1 MEEQSGA
8 STQTIYIR
16 LHNTDCLAGRDRGSG
31 IVANVAVG
39 TAGKGQWSERV
50 GDRLSK
56 KSLPSKLRGLVAG
69 SGTFVV
75 AADVSSRRLPVGAD
89 VGDGSSI
96 TEVLVKPMCKRHPS
110 R

>member
-1 MEEQSGA
+1 M
-8 STQTIYIR
+8 QTLPLGPLEKNNSQNGLVI
-16 LHNTDCLAGRDRGSG
+16 DC
-31 IVANVAVG
+31 
-39 TAGKGQWSERV
+39 Q
-50 GDRLSK
+50 K

-69 SGTFVV
+69 SGAFVV
-75 AADVSSRRLPVGAD
+75 AADVSSSRLAVGAD